1 MKNIFTS
8 VYTCEFYIYICK
20 MNECIPLG
28 NLNSKIITTV
38 NSHLLKNKFCIICKI
53 ITYLLLLSI

>member
-1 MKNIFTS
+1 MKNIFTC
-8 VYTCEFYIYICK
+8 VYTCELHICK

-28 NLNSKIITTV
+28 NLNSKIITTII
-38 NSHLLKNKFCIICKI
+38 HTLKNKFCIICKI